1 MRKCLLIAAA
11 AIGTAAV
18 LFTTGFARAEEHA
31 SGEAGYLK
39 SATYYSDDWVI
50 NFWNSESKHMEE
62 ELAQIREDG
71 FNNIILAVPW
81 REFQPGI
88 SPCTYNDYAWE
99 KLDRVMNAASA
110 QNLSVMLRVGYTW
123 DYAGRDN
130 VLERYKKLMYDVSA
144 QKAWMEYVGRL
155 YERASAHENFCGG
168 FLTWED
174 FWNFTDSS
182 ADLGNTV
189 EGRRLAQASGYTD
202 YARANYS
209 LEELSKMYGHS
220 IRSYEEL
227 YFPDQSSYARRVFY
241 EFYDQFLNDMLVMS
255 QTVFPGLSMEVRLD
269 ADPVNRQDGIKEG
282 FMHTSTYPC
291 GSAAYTRAMYSVP
304 MGFENKNE
312 RVSAAEALEKA
323 PVFFNRLR
331 VYSGGKPAYIDQLL
345 FTDNTIGYEHNAQL
359 QDDQKALY
367 LEGLAPILKNM
378 TMGYGIWTY
387 RDYGDNKLFNAQFAL
402 GSEGWMLSGGSYLTE
417 WEGSK
422 ALLLLEGGSV
432 SQSIGNR
439 MTGAI
444 GENAFVRFKA
454 ESEDSSRITIKLGG
468 RVRTVE
474 VQGSRTVEVQFRGC
488 RVGDLS
494 ISVSGGAPVY
504 VDDIQVY
511 TFVTQGELYNLDGTE
526 GACIEALRRMNQNL

>member
-39 SATYYSDDWVI
+39 SATYYSDDWVS

-291 GSAAYTRAMYSVP
+291 GSAAYTSAMYSVP

-378 TMGYGIWTY
+378 TMGYG
-387 RDYGDNKLFNAQFAL
+387 L
-402 GSEGWMLSGGSYLTE
+402 
-417 WEGSK
+417 
-422 ALLLLEGGSV
+422 
-432 SQSIGNR
+432 
-439 MTGAI
+439 
-444 GENAFVRFKA
+444 
-454 ESEDSSRITIKLGG
+454 
-468 RVRTVE
+468 
-474 VQGSRTVEVQFRGC
+474 
-488 RVGDLS
+488 
-494 ISVSGGAPVY
+494 
-504 VDDIQVY
+504 
-511 TFVTQGELYNLDGTE
+511 
-526 GACIEALRRMNQNL
+526 